1 MDNLK
6 DLKQLNDYASLYG
19 VVFDAS
25 AMSYFKPY
33 RCSFVGKHGA
43 HICFPNGFSANIFIE
58 DSKLMIQAFDSYDR
72 RCSIN
77 GSLHPI
83 TCDDERE
90 LIEFLECVR
99 NCRVQTA
106 L

>member
-6 DLKQLNDYASLYG
+6 DLKQLNDYASHYG
-19 VVFDAS
+19 AVFDAS

-33 RCSFVGKHGA
+33 RCSFVGKYRA
-43 HICFPNGFSANIFIE
+43 HICFSNGFSANIFIE
-58 DSKLMIQAFDSYDR
+58 NSKLMIQAFDSYDR

-77 GSLHPI
+77 GSLCPI
-83 TCDDERE
+83 TCDNESE
-90 LIEFLECVR
+90 LIELLECVR

>member
-1 MDNLK
+1 MDSLK
-6 DLKQLNDYASLYG
+6 DLKQLNDYASRYG

-43 HICFPNGFSANIFIE
+43 HICFSNGFSANIFTE
-58 DSKLMIQAFDSYDR
+58 NSKLMTQAFDSYDR

-77 GSLHPI
+77 GSRYPI
-83 TCDDERE
+83 ACDNEKEVIE
-90 LIEFLECVR
+90 LLECVR